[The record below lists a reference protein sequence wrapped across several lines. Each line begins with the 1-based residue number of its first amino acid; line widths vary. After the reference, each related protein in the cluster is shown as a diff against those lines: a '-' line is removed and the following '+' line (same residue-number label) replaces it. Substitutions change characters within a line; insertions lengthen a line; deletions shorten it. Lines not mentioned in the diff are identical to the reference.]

1 MSQTPSQSSR
11 QMEFRGALAI
21 IIGAG
26 AWGLFWLPL
35 RYLNSIGME
44 GMWSVALVMGL
55 TWLFAIPAMLRKTEM
70 LDRHYALFGLVIGL
84 SSVFYFGA
92 VIYSDV
98 VRVILLFYL
107 LPIWATLLGRFL
119 HGEAI
124 PPVKIFAITLA
135 LAGLYLL
142 LGSGSTLPIPQNI
155 GDWFGIAAGFLW
167 ALALVLIRGNP
178 NVNPTMHTTALFV
191 FGAPLALIVALI
203 MPDSISTTAAHGAT
217 EGANG
222 SISQSQIWL
231 ALLIAAFFGLIV
243 LVPSVYAQVWGARLL
258 PSGTAALF
266 TMSEIL
272 TATGSDILI
281 NGSQLSMGAY
291 IGGGMIVTAALI
303 DLIASSATASA

>member
-1 MSQTPSQSSR
+1 M
-11 QMEFRGALAI
+11 A
-21 IIGAG
+21 
-26 AWGLFWLPL
+26 
-35 RYLNSIGME
+35 
-44 GMWSVALVMGL
+44 
-55 TWLFAIPAMLRKTEM
+55 
-70 LDRHYALFGLVIGL
+70 FGLVIGL

-107 LPIWATLLGRFL
+107 LPIWATLLGRFM

-124 PPVKIFAITLA
+124 PPVKLGAIALA

-142 LGSGSTLPIPQNI
+142 LGSGNTLPIPQNI
-155 GDWFGIAAGFLW
+155 GDWFGITAGFLW

-178 NVNPTMHTTALFV
+178 NVDSAMHTTALFI
-191 FGAPLALIVALI
+191 FGAPLAVLVAVI
-203 MPDSISTTAAHGAT
+203 MPDAVTSVAAQV
-217 EGANG
+217 GANTDPV
-222 SISQSQIWL
+222 SMAQSQIWL
-231 ALLIAAFFGLIV
+231 ALGLAAVFGLLV
-243 LVPSVYAQVWGARLL
+243 LMPSVYAQVWGARLL

-281 NGSQLSMGAY
+281 NGSQLSTGAY

-303 DLIASSATASA
+303 DLTASPTTAAA